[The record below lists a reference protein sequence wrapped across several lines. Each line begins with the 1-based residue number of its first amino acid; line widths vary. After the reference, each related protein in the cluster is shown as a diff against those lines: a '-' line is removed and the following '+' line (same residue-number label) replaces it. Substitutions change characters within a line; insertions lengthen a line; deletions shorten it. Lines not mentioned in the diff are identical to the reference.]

1 MDNYQLWKTLH
12 VTSAVL
18 IVGNVTVTGVW
29 AWFLYR
35 QRREVGFR
43 AIARGIM
50 LTDIIFTLVGGAG
63 LTITGLLM
71 VRAQQLS
78 IMDTPWLRRG
88 VLTLAISTV
97 VWVVSLL
104 PDQLRME
111 RLDQSDDRGMRRLF
125 TRWSVLGWAS
135 TVLLFVGLWSMV
147 MKR

>member
-1 MDNYQLWKTLH
+1 MDSYQLWKTLH

-18 IVGNVTVTGVW
+18 IVGNVTVTGFW
-29 AWFLYR
+29 AYFLYR

-50 LTDIIFTLVGGAG
+50 LSDIIFTLVGGAG
-63 LTITGLLM
+63 LTISGILM
-71 VRAQQLS
+71 VRAQQVS
-78 IMDTPWLRRG
+78 IMGTPWLLRG
-88 VLTLAISTV
+88 VLMLAISTA
-97 VWVVSLL
+97 VWLVSLL

-125 TRWSVLGWAS
+125 TRWSVIGWGS
-135 TVLLFVGLWSMV
+135 TVLLFIGLWSMV

>member
-1 MDNYQLWKTLH
+1 MDSYQLWKTLH
-12 VTSAVL
+12 VISAVL
-18 IVGNVTVTGVW
+18 LVGNVTVTGFW

-35 QRREVGFR
+35 QRHAVGFR

-63 LTITGLLM
+63 LTITGMLM
-71 VRAQQLS
+71 VRAQQVP
-78 IMDTPWLRRG
+78 IMETPWLRRG
-88 VLTLAISTV
+88 VLMLAISTV
-97 VWVVSLL
+97 VWLASLL

-111 RLDQSDDRGMRRLF
+111 RLDQSDDRGMRRIF

-135 TVLLFVGLWSMV
+135 TALLFVGLWSMV